1 MAEIQGRLKA
11 NLEKAKDLLLGLTTA
26 DGVQPSKLDD
36 VQLIRALSGSTRS
49 LALYEPSIYILA
61 SGRKKVFRGDDQ
73 FVCHANQY
81 LVFAALTSLEMMTE
95 SSDDGE
101 PVLGLSVRV
110 GLPTLLELM
119 HKLGMQGAK
128 VNQSDN
134 ILPTA
139 LDLEMSEAIL
149 RLLGCLASE
158 ADAAILGPGVVRELI
173 YRVLIGPRGGELRSM
188 LNRTNQSGKIF
199 AALEWIHRNYQRPLT
214 IPEIANEVCMS
225 VSAFHHSFKEI
236 TGSSP
241 LQYIKSVKLQRAR
254 LHIKYDR
261 LGAWMAAAKV
271 GYESPSQFSRD
282 FKRYFGYTPT
292 EEETGGEPKVEFGA
306 PAASHSILFVPE
318 IKPLPAIPEQPDLQ
332 VNDEASNK
340 DDPLCEEQLVR
351 LIPAIKSDQVRQ
363 PFSRFGDEGSFVTI
377 GPHKAVAKH

>member
-1 MAEIQGRLKA
+1 MVEIQGRLEA
-11 NLEKAKDLLLGLTTA
+11 NLERMRGLLLGLTSA
-26 DGVQPSKLDD
+26 DGLGPSKLGD
-36 VQLIRALSGSTRS
+36 VKLIRTLSGSTRS
-49 LALYEPSIYILA
+49 LVLYEPSIYILV
-61 SGRKKVFRGDDQ
+61 SGRKKIFKGEAR
-73 FVCHANQY
+73 FVCEANHY
-81 LVFAALTSLEMMTE
+81 LVFPALTSLEMMTE
-95 SSDDGE
+95 SSDDGS

-128 VNQSDN
+128 GSQSDG
-134 ILPTA
+134 IFPTTI
-139 LDLEMSEAIL
+139 DLEMSEAIL
-149 RLLGCLASE
+149 RLLESLESE
-158 ADAAILGPGVVRELI
+158 ADATILGPGVVRELI

-199 AALEWIHRNYQRPLT
+199 AALEWIHRNYRRSLT

-225 VSAFHHSFKEI
+225 ISAFHHSFKEI

-282 FKRYFGYTPT
+282 FKRYFGYSPT
-292 EEETGGEPKVEFGA
+292 EEETDGVPMVEFGDA
-306 PAASHSILFVPE
+306 VDPA
-318 IKPLPAIPEQPDLQ
+318 
-332 VNDEASNK
+332 NEA
-340 DDPLCEEQLVR
+340 V
-351 LIPAIKSDQVRQ
+351 
-363 PFSRFGDEGSFVTI
+363 FY
-377 GPHKAVAKH
+377 